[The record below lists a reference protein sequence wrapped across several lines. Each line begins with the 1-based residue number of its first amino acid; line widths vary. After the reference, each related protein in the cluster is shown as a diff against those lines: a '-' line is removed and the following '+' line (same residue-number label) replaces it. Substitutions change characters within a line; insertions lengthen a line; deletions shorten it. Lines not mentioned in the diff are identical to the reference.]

1 MKRIV
6 MLFIRCAFLAPIW
19 YFQLL
24 KYGKIDKYDD
34 ETRYKIVRKVN
45 NGILKRSR
53 VSVVCTGLE
62 NLPKD
67 NGYIMFPNHQGLF
80 DMLLFL
86 NTHVRPLNVVI
97 KKEARNIHLLRR
109 ILNALDALAI
119 DREDVRQSMTV
130 IAEMTKRVK
139 EGKNFVI
146 FPEGTRSK
154 NGNIIGTF
162 KGGSFKAATKS
173 KCPIVPVALIDSF
186 KPFDCNNIKKCTVQ
200 IHYLP
205 AIYYDEYKDMKTND
219 IALMVQNRVQD
230 AINEHLE

>member
-6 MLFIRCAFLAPIW
+6 MLFIRCGLFAPFW

-24 KYGKIDKYDD
+24 KYGKPDKYDD
-34 ETRYKIVRKVN
+34 ETRYSIVQKVN

-53 VSVVCTGLE
+53 VNIICTGTE
-62 NLPKD
+62 NIPKES
-67 NGYIMFPNHQGLF
+67 GYIIYPNHQGLF

-86 NTHVRPLNVVI
+86 NTHEKPLNVVI

-130 IAEMTKRVK
+130 IVEMAKRVK

-154 NGNIIGTF
+154 NGNVVGTF
-162 KGGSFKAATKS
+162 KAGSFKAATKS
-173 KCPIVPVALIDSF
+173 KCPIVPAALIDSY

-200 IHYLP
+200 LHYLP
-205 AIYYDEYKDMKTND
+205 PIYYDEYKDMKTND
-219 IALMVQNRVQD
+219 IALMVQNQVQD
-230 AINEHLE
+230 AINQHLK

>member
-6 MLFIRCAFLAPIW
+6 MLFIRCAFFAPIW
-19 YFQLL
+19 YIQLL
-24 KYGKIDKYDD
+24 KYGKVDKYDD
-34 ETRYKIVRKVN
+34 ETRYNVVRKVN

-53 VSVVCTGLE
+53 VSIVCTGLE
-62 NLPKD
+62 NLPKE

-86 NTHVRPLNVVI
+86 NTHKRPLNVVI

-173 KCPIVPVALIDSF
+173 KCPIVPVALVDSF
-186 KPFDCNNIKKCTVQ
+186 KPFDCNNIKKCVVQ
-200 IHYLP
+200 IHYLSP
-205 AIYYDEYKDMKTND
+205 IYYDEYKDMKTND
-219 IALMVQNRVQD
+219 IALMVQNRVQE
-230 AINEHLE
+230 AINEHLK